1 MDASKAP
8 EKEGRCRRRSAC
20 CSSSTLKQAAS
31 GSGARREFPKIRGSL
46 FLGVLII
53 RILLKRVRY

>member
-8 EKEGRCRRRSAC
+8 GKGGPLQEKKRLLQQFHAEAGY
-20 CSSSTLKQAAS
+20 LWFWGQAGVS
-31 GSGARREFPKIRGSL
+31 ESSL